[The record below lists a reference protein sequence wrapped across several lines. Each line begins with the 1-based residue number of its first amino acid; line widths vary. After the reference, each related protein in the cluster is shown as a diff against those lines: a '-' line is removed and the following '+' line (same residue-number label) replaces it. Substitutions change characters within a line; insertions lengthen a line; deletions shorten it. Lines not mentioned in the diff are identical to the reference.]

1 MSTPDDIAGLITAA
15 WRDIHDADHCLS
27 LRITP
32 ATGTLHSRL
41 AEVTLALADLTAQL
55 AEAQAVALEQA
66 ANRMPLYLRGTY
78 GGDVDS
84 SKAFEWLH
92 ARADAIRAE
101 GETP

>member
-1 MSTPDDIAGLITAA
+1 MSTPDDIAELIAEA
-15 WRDIHDADHCLS
+15 RKCASAIYIAVDAVVADDVS
-27 LRITP
+27 RIILGVVD
-32 ATGTLHSRL
+32 A
-41 AEVTLALADLTAQL
+41 VADLTTQL

-101 GETP
+101 GAKE